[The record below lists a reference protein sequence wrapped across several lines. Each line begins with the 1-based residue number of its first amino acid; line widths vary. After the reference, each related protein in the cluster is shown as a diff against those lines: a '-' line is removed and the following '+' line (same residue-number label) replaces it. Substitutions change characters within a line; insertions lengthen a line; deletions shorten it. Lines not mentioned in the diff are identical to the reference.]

1 MFLTYISG
9 DIAQMAKTKTQSM
22 ALPSIVDL
30 DSLDSVRDRMIE
42 VLDGGAV
49 DIDASEVERIA
60 TNGLVMLLSAAETA
74 RRNNFALSVSTPS
87 EAMMS
92 AIARLGF
99 ADSFAPL
106 IKG

>member
-1 MFLTYISG
+1 MG
-9 DIAQMAKTKTQSM
+9 KTKTQSM

-49 DIDASEVERIA
+49 EIDASGVERIA
-60 TNGLVMLLSAAETA
+60 TNALVMLLSAAETA
-74 RRNNFALSVSTPS
+74 RRNNFGFSVAGPS
-87 EAMMS
+87 EAMNS